1 MGFIKAIFDL
11 FYMSIRYLN
20 RHSGHVYRWL
30 VIILLSSSTA
40 ILADVTPDL
49 TYEEPADGLSVMQQ
63 VYFVNRH
70 FAFENLM
77 IGTKSSPVRMLTR
90 QGERLSTGN
99 TLIRS
104 LNNAPTKSGVLF
116 QDKVHFP
123 TGKIRGTAILVTGY
137 RDRSASYSLWL
148 PQLRK
153 VRRISEPAHDDRW
166 GGSPLTYGDVY
177 FRKPGHETHELLG
190 SETFDDC
197 LGMFVLTADIPRHKL
212 TGLPEK
218 SCTKRGKNV
227 YRVKSTTKYNNWWY
241 DYRVVSVD
249 KQTFADYRAD
259 YFKGD
264 KLVKRID
271 KDWQVIDE
279 SDPRAVMWRY
289 WYAHDYLNGQEAVG
303 YVDLDAVSWN
313 QQVKASQ
320 WTERALRKIKR

>member
-1 MGFIKAIFDL
+1 VLIFLL
-11 FYMSIRYLN
+11 FSP
-20 RHSGHVYRWL
+20 
-30 VIILLSSSTA
+30 A
-40 ILADVTPDL
+40 ILAEVTPDL
-49 TYEEPADGLSVMQQ
+49 PYSRPVDGLSTMQQ

-77 IGTKSSPVRMLTR
+77 IGTRSSPVRMLTR
-90 QGERLSTGN
+90 QGKRLNTGN

-104 LNNAPTKSGVLF
+104 LNNAPTKSAMLF

-137 RDRSASYSLWL
+137 RDRSATYSLWL
-148 PQLRK
+148 SQLRK

-177 FRKPGHETHELLG
+177 FRKPEHEAHELLG
-190 SETFDDC
+190 LESFDDC
-197 LGMFVLTADIPRHKL
+197 LGMVVLAADIPSHKIAD
-212 TGLPEK
+212 LPEK
-218 SCTKRGKNV
+218 NCAVKGKNV
-227 YRVKSTTKYNNWWY
+227 YRIKSSTKYENWWY
-241 DYRVVSVD
+241 DYRIVSVD

-271 KDWQVIDE
+271 KDWWEIDE

>member
-1 MGFIKAIFDL
+1 
-11 FYMSIRYLN
+11 
-20 RHSGHVYRWL
+20 
-30 VIILLSSSTA
+30 
-40 ILADVTPDL
+40 
-49 TYEEPADGLSVMQQ
+49 
-63 VYFVNRH
+63 
-70 FAFENLM
+70 
-77 IGTKSSPVRMLTR
+77 
-90 QGERLSTGN
+90 
-99 TLIRS
+99 
-104 LNNAPTKSGVLF
+104 
-116 QDKVHFP
+116 
-123 TGKIRGTAILVTGY
+123 
-137 RDRSASYSLWL
+137 
-148 PQLRK
+148 
-153 VRRISEPAHDDRW
+153 
-166 GGSPLTYGDVY
+166 
-177 FRKPGHETHELLG
+177 
-190 SETFDDC
+190 
-197 LGMFVLTADIPRHKL
+197 
-212 TGLPEK
+212 LPEK